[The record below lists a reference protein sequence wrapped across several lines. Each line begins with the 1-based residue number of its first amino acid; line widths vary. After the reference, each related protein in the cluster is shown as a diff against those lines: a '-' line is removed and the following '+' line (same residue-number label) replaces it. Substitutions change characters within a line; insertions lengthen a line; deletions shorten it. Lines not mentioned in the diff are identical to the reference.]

1 MSVQLIRILSR
12 ALSWLPLRANQSLG
26 AALGRFAWLQNGK
39 LRRISEVNIRLCY
52 PQLTNEERREL
63 ARRSLIE
70 TGRQLTECAWIW
82 HRPIQQIEKK
92 IVETRGSSWLD
103 AAQQTGKGCLMV
115 SPHLGNWELCSL
127 PLSRLK
133 PFTYFYRKPRQ
144 SGMDSVLIQW
154 RAHLR
159 GQPATLD
166 AAGIRQGLKIL
177 KSGGIVGI
185 LPDQEPDRPNGQFA
199 PFFQNPTLTMT
210 LLSKLAN
217 RSDAAVL
224 FCVVERLPGGKGWI
238 FHIIPADKAVSSRNL
253 DDATT
258 ALNQGVEQCIAL
270 CPEQYLWSYK
280 RFNTR
285 ADGSRSPYR

>member
-1 MSVQLIRILSR
+1 MSVKLIRLLSR
-12 ALSWLPLRANQSLG
+12 ALSWLPLRANQMLG
-26 AALGRFAWLQNGK
+26 AALGRMTWLQNGK
-39 LRRISEVNIRLCY
+39 LRRITEINIGLCY
-52 PQLTNEERREL
+52 PQLTDEERHDL

-82 HRPIQQIEKK
+82 HRPIHQIDRK
-92 IVETRGSSWLD
+92 IVEIRGDNWLREAQD
-103 AAQQTGKGCLMV
+103 AGKGCLMV

-127 PLSRLK
+127 PLSRQN

-144 SGMDSVLIQW
+144 LALDSVLIQW

-159 GQPATLD
+159 GQPASLD

-185 LPDQEPDRPNGQFA
+185 LPDQEPDRANGQFA
-199 PFFQNPTLTMT
+199 PFFDNPTLTMT

-217 RSDAAVL
+217 RSDATVL
-224 FCVVERLPGGKGWI
+224 FCVAERLPKGKGWR

-253 DDATT
+253 DEATT
-258 ALNQGVEQCIAL
+258 ALNRDVERCIAL
-270 CPEQYLWSYK
+270 CPEQYMWSYK
-280 RFNTR
+280 RFHSR
-285 ADGSRSPYR
+285 EDGSRSPYR